1 MCARG
6 PEVSKHRN
14 KPDEGRSRGGVRVW
28 HLQQLERAN
37 SDTCSWIVLDVDEDR
52 LANLDPT
59 TNVLGERSEKVGD
72 RWKVVGERPGR
83 RSRQHIVEGG
93 GHRFLFTWA
102 CKMAEIVADFLDNG
116 ASKANRQ
123 LRRPIPL

>member
-1 MCARG
+1 MTEAEA
-6 PEVSKHRN
+6 PS
-14 KPDEGRSRGGVRVW
+14 RS
-28 HLQQLERAN
+28 ESAIC
-37 SDTCSWIVLDVDEDR
+37 SSWIVFDVGDDR

-93 GHRFLFTWA
+93 GHRFLFTRA
-102 CKMAEIVADFLDNG
+102 CEMAEIVADFLDNG